1 MDAESPRA
9 EEFIRRIVRRGGPGR
24 DDRPIAKI
32 SSQLSLGLILTCGAC
47 SSEKASQVAT
57 ASIPA
62 PSSAARPDGMRL
74 GSEWPSYNGGYD
86 ASRYSSLSQSTR
98 VTSPP

>member
-1 MDAESPRA
+1 MYTVVASLL
-9 EEFIRRIVRRGGPGR
+9 RRFGL
-24 DDRPIAKI
+24 
-32 SSQLSLGLILTCGAC
+32 LSLGLILTCGAC

-86 ASRYSSLSQSTR
+86 ASRYSSLSQIN
-98 VTSPP
+98 TSPP